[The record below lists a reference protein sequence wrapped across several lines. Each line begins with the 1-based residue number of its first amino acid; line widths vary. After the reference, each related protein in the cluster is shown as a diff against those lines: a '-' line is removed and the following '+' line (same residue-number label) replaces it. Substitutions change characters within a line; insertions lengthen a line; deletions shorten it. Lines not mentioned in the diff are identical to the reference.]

1 MRPARGCYVARTQIV
16 LDNSKGA
23 DAEFVAE
30 LHAALIAAGFEV
42 AVRRPSPQA
51 MYDTTVHFVVEG
63 VSIRVPEELGRAKLQ
78 TVADAVRAAEA
89 RRSSERRRVRAVAI
103 YAGETS
109 HVLAWVDVFD
119 SGGL

>member
-1 MRPARGCYVARTQIV
+1 M

-23 DAEFVAE
+23 DAEFVSE
-30 LHAALIAAGFEV
+30 LHIALSAAGFEV
-42 AVRRPSPQA
+42 DVRQPSPQA

-63 VSIRVPEELGRAKLQ
+63 VSIRVPEEVGRDRLR
-78 TVADAVRAAEA
+78 TVADAVREAEA

-109 HVLAWVDVFD
+109 RVLAWVDVFA